1 MSCDW
6 QILILKKILDP
17 DNDKY
22 IAASTYPVT
31 ERQYPDKGIGIVSV
45 FKLQREE
52 YSWINTDFKI
62 KDADNLMIYEMLLRD
77 FTESGDLNGAIQ
89 KLDYLQA
96 LGINAV
102 ELMPVQEFDGNN
114 SWGIILVFLCIG

>member
-1 MSCDW
+1 M
-6 QILILKKILDP
+6 
-17 DNDKY
+17 
-22 IAASTYPVT
+22 
-31 ERQYPDKGIGIVSV
+31 SV

-114 SWGIILVFLCIG
+114 SWGYNPCIG